1 MRWTERQI
9 AMLKEMGVAAFWP
22 LAPRPVD
29 PPAEQAP
36 HDAERAQGRA
46 DPGHAHVLAAEA
58 LAQAGLSSRDVA
70 QNVAQNVAPGAAS
83 GAPPVARPPARPPA
97 RVPPAGPKADAA
109 PIAPAAS
116 PAVVL
121 GPRPEGVE
129 AMDWPALREAVAGCQ
144 ACGLCQGR
152 RNTVFGTGH
161 EQARWTIVGEAPGE
175 QEDRQG
181 EPFVGRAGQLLDRM
195 LAAIDLTRSEAGPDR
210 QVFIANV
217 LKCRPP
223 ANRNPLPQ
231 EVAQCEPF
239 LLRQMALVQ
248 PDLIVAMG
256 RFAVQSLLKTTEPIG
271 KLRGRVHEV
280 AGVPVV
286 VTYHPAYLLRN
297 PADKGLVWDDLC
309 LAREVQAGVQARRSH
324 GA

>member
-1 MRWTERQI
+1 MRWTERQL
-9 AMLKEMGVAAFWP
+9 AMLKEMGVTAFWP
-22 LAPRPVD
+22 VRPAPSIEASSADPAQAQALANE
-29 PPAEQAP
+29 AIAQ
-36 HDAERAQGRA
+36 AER
-46 DPGHAHVLAAEA
+46 
-58 LAQAGLSSRDVA
+58 SSR
-70 QNVAQNVAPGAAS
+70 PGASS
-83 GAPPVARPPARPPA
+83 GGPAATARAPQPPENRAT
-97 RVPPAGPKADAA
+97 PPAGRAPARTAPAPVATNAGAAA
-109 PIAPAAS
+109 PMAEA
-116 PAVVL
+116 VL
-121 GPRPEGVE
+121 GPRPVGVE
-129 AMDWPALREAVAGCQ
+129 TMDWSALREAVSGCQ
-144 ACGLCQGR
+144 ACGLCQSR
-152 RNTVFGTGH
+152 RQTVFGVGH
-161 EQARWTIVGEAPGE
+161 EQARWMIVGEAPGE

-195 LAAIDLTRSEAGPDR
+195 LAAIELTRSEAGPDR

-309 LAREVQAGVQARRSH
+309 LAREVQSQVRARREQ

>member
-1 MRWTERQI
+1 MRWTERQL

-22 LAPRPVD
+22 LPSQPAAGAPDATPAGRP
-29 PPAEQAP
+29 QAGTEP
-36 HDAERAQGRA
+36 VAA
-46 DPGHAHVLAAEA
+46 HALAAEA
-58 LAQAGLSSRDVA
+58 IAQAGRSSRGTPA
-70 QNVAQNVAPGAAS
+70 GAAPTPGASPEGGAS
-83 GAPPVARPPARPPA
+83 PAARPPARQARPQPPA
-97 RVPPAGPKADAA
+97 A
-109 PIAPAAS
+109 PVDVSASAPQAQ
-116 PAVVL
+116 L
-121 GPRPEGVE
+121 GPRPPGVE
-129 AMDWPALREAVAGCQ
+129 TMGWPALREAVAGCQ

-152 RNTVFGTGH
+152 KQTVFGAGN
-161 EQARWTIVGEAPGE
+161 EQARWMIVGEAPGE

-195 LAAIDLTRSEAGPDR
+195 LAAIDLTRGEAGPDR

-280 AGVPVV
+280 AGIPVV

-309 LAREVQAGVQARRSH
+309 LAREVQAKRQL

>member
-1 MRWTERQI
+1 MRWTERQL

-22 LAPRPVD
+22 LQPLPAADATAAPD
-29 PPAEQAP
+29 APPAEFRQSGVQP
-36 HDAERAQGRA
+36 AE
-46 DPGHAHVLAAEA
+46 AHVLAAEA
-58 LAQAGLSSRDVA
+58 IARSERNSRVEQAGAEATLGESPARA
-70 QNVAQNVAPGAAS
+70 
-83 GAPPVARPPARPPA
+83 APPATRPPA
-97 RVPPAGPKADAA
+97 RVAKPAPTAENASG
-109 PIAPAAS
+109 AAS
-116 PAVVL
+116 SHAPEAQL
-121 GPRPEGVE
+121 GPRPVGVE
-129 AMDWPALREAVAGCQ
+129 TMDWPALREAVAGCQ

-152 RNTVFGTGH
+152 RQTVFGTGH
-161 EQARWTIVGEAPGE
+161 EQARWMIVGEAPGE

-195 LAAIDLTRSEAGPDR
+195 LAAIDLTRGEAGPDR

-231 EVAQCEPF
+231 EVSQCEPF

-248 PDLIVAMG
+248 PDIVVAMG
-256 RFAVQSLLKTTEPIG
+256 RFAVQSLLKTSEPIG

-309 LAREVQAGVQARRSH
+309 LAREVQAGVQARRA
-324 GA
+324 GEA

>member
-1 MRWTERQI
+1 MRWTERQL

-22 LAPRPVD
+22 IQPAPVAL
-29 PPAEQAP
+29 PAEPAH
-36 HDAERAQGRA
+36 HDADLG
-46 DPGHAHVLAAEA
+46 
-58 LAQAGLSSRDVA
+58 LAQDAAPDVAPDVA
-70 QNVAQNVAPGAAS
+70 QGV
-83 GAPPVARPPARPPA
+83 PPVARPPARVAPM
-97 RVPPAGPKADAA
+97 VPTANAA
-109 PIAPAAS
+109 QVPSSATAAPAAG
-116 PAVVL
+116 L
-121 GPRPEGVE
+121 GPRPLGVE
-129 AMDWPALREAVAGCQ
+129 TMDWPALREAVSGCQ
-144 ACGLCQGR
+144 ACGLCHSR
-152 RNTVFGTGH
+152 RQTVFGTGH
-161 EQARWTIVGEAPGE
+161 EQARWMIVGEAPGE

-195 LAAIDLTRSEAGPDR
+195 LAAIDLTRSEAGPER

-223 ANRNPLPQ
+223 ANRNPMPQ

-309 LAREVQAGVQARRSH
+309 LAREVQAGVQVRRRQ